1 MLKLLLS
8 YIGII
13 ERTKHEVQ
21 LKKAFRFG
29 VYSYFFPVAISW
41 TSYLKLIMEVS
52 TEWSQVST
60 VVPFY
65 QHFPFIPT
73 NGFYHLSDSV
83 SPNTKSWSV
92 AFLIKFAHKIKC
104 VF

>member
-1 MLKLLLS
+1 MKQG
-8 YIGII
+8 Y
-13 ERTKHEVQ
+13 Q
-21 LKKAFRFG
+21 LKHKN
-29 VYSYFFPVAISW
+29 VTFFTVAISW
-41 TSYLKLIMEVS
+41 TSYHKLILEVS

-73 NGFYHLSDSV
+73 NGFYHPSDSV

>member
-1 MLKLLLS
+1 MKQG
-8 YIGII
+8 Y
-13 ERTKHEVQ
+13 Q
-21 LKKAFRFG
+21 LKHKN
-29 VYSYFFPVAISW
+29 VTFFTVAISW
-41 TSYLKLIMEVS
+41 TSYHKLIMEVS
-52 TEWSQVST
+52 TEC

-73 NGFYHLSDSV
+73 NGFYHPSDSV